1 MDDYDKFMKEEIP
14 FHGMAPS
21 RIIWDISTIGYMINP
36 HWCPSALVEAPY
48 LTDDVRW
55 KAGEK
60 RHSIRVCNFVTGM
73 AFSVICLRSWGVR
86 LNKGIKSA
94 GVETDFLLRRFVIR
108 RHTGESFKFWIT
120 EH

>member
-1 MDDYDKFMKEEIP
+1 MRWRRCWQAGCCGEETERKSKKKDWNRNLLQEVDDYDKFMKEEIP

-60 RHSIRVCNFVTGM
+60 RHSIRVCNFVY
-73 AFSVICLRSWGVR
+73 RD
-86 LNKGIKSA
+86 GIFGDMFEKLGRA
-94 GVETDFLLRRFVIR
+94 P
-108 RHTGESFKFWIT
+108 K
-120 EH
+120 

>member
-1 MDDYDKFMKEEIP
+1 MEKRQKGRVKRKIGIETYLQEVDDYDKFMKEEIP

-60 RHSIRVCNFVTGM
+60 RHSIRVCNFVY
-73 AFSVICLRSWGVR
+73 RD
-86 LNKGIKSA
+86 GIFGDMFEKLGRA
-94 GVETDFLLRRFVIR
+94 P
-108 RHTGESFKFWIT
+108 K
-120 EH
+120 